1 MIDLTLAITLGLVSP
16 LLVCSIW
23 RGFVQLRSQRK
34 WTLNATYFTVQSVF
48 CLSFAAEQVSR
59 SECGKGGFVYALFHR
74 LHIWMYL
81 FLWSILIVY
90 WSRLAFSISPRSRA
104 WQKVMVFVVILGY
117 GVYSTAYVVWFAV
130 TGTPEGRN
138 QTMHPPGRWDPG
150 NCSNIQYVTSR
161 GSNRSIFVFDE
172 VNWRAMNP
180 PSTFCLYPLDDAR
193 QRWWI
198 NSTTGAWSKCAWQN
212 YQVGWRPRALGACG
226 RVWAASAGARRWQCV
241 FSGSVWCAGGVV
253 CRCGTWSCGHRRL
266 LIPAGVATATHTAT
280 CGL

>member
-1 MIDLTLAITLGLVSP
+1 MVDVTLAITLGLVSP

-48 CLSFAAEQVSR
+48 CLCFAAAQVSR

-130 TGTPEGRN
+130 TGTPGGRN
-138 QTMHPPGRWDPG
+138 QTTQTFLPFHPG
-150 NCSNIQYVTSR
+150 NCSNIKYG

-172 VNWRAMNP
+172 ANWRAMNP
-180 PSTFCLYPLDDAR
+180 PSTFCLYPLADAR

-226 RVWAASAGARRWQCV
+226 RVWVASAGAGRWQCV
-241 FSGSVWCAGGVV
+241 F
-253 CRCGTWSCGHRRL
+253 
-266 LIPAGVATATHTAT
+266 
-280 CGL
+280 